1 MENIIKLF
9 FLILFVIIVY
19 NYSLYYFKYHKD
31 TKKYYI
37 SYSNKKDRSDDGR
50 GSDGRHKSDGV
61 DRNDDGRG
69 SDGRH
74 KSDGVDRN
82 DDGRGSDNDKERKS
96 QIINNNCDEHE
107 CKNGSKC
114 IETDTG
120 YECLCVSK
128 SGIDPD
134 GTPFSGRT
142 FSGRYC
148 EFQNDQSP
156 GANVEFNIR
165 QMRPQIVYT
174 RKPLFNTE
182 DFQWNDF
189 I

>member
-37 SYSNKKDRSDDGR
+37 SYSNKKDVQHKRDSSDGGR
-50 GSDGRHKSDGV
+50 GSDG
-61 DRNDDGRG
+61 GREK
-69 SDGRH
+69 RI
-74 KSDGVDRN
+74 
-82 DDGRGSDNDKERKS
+82 S

-142 FSGRYC
+142 FSGRHC
-148 EFQNDQSP
+148 EFQNDQSQ
-156 GANVEFNIR
+156 GVRVEFNIR
-165 QMRPQIVYT
+165 QMRPPIVYN
-174 RKPLFNTE
+174 REPLFDTE